1 MSEGNARIMINK
13 LLSDSEWKLP
23 GHDHSANVRTEVQN
37 SAGFAD
43 YVLFDDDDFPIC
55 VIEAKKE
62 LLSPLWN

>member
-23 GHDHSANVRTEVQN
+23 SHDHNANVQTEVQN

-43 YVLFDDDDFPIC
+43 YVLLMMI
-55 VIEAKKE
+55 ISQSA
-62 LLSPLWN
+62 